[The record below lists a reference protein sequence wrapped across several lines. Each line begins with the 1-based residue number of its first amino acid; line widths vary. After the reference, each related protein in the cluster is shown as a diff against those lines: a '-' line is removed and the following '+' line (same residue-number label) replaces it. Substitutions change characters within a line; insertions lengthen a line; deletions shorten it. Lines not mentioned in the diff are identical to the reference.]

1 MSTILLLSKSLD
13 SFSGI
18 KETNLKKERR
28 KNLVPAKVGVYSL
41 IILIIYGTFYCILYS
56 IPIDLGVRQF
66 SISFVADFIFC
77 VAHPIV
83 LIYNASVIRHRLVDT
98 IKVYGSYLV
107 ELFTNNWINDKRKS
121 KEDLDY
127 DIQFYPPL
135 QFSRNHIECLLWSK
149 SYISNR
155 QTDIGLTAVVIQR
168 FWYDY
173 RSNKMEPLQSQSP
186 AKRELLGSSVVRT

>member
-1 MSTILLLSKSLD
+1 MASNRPIFNKLVIQG
-13 SFSGI
+13 SFMGKLWNEI
-18 KETNLKKERR
+18 FKYQYL
-28 KNLVPAKVGVYSL
+28 PFL
-41 IILIIYGTFYCILYS
+41 IT
-56 IPIDLGVRQF
+56 GVRQF

-127 DIQFYPPL
+127 DIQFYAPL